1 MIFCCFPIGIPLNHW
16 ISRLPAFKVK
26 TFLTSLPLSL
36 FLIDETFRCFF
47 WGGRNHETPLR
58 HICYKEGEDVW
69 YLKEKFMKI
78 EIN

>member
-47 WGGRNHETPLR
+47 LGGEEIMKLPLDIYVIKR
-58 HICYKEGEDVW
+58 VKMFGI
-69 YLKEKFMKI
+69 
-78 EIN
+78 